1 MNISNCPNCRKWI
14 VLFSAACAVVFIQ
27 VIVLTVLISRRVSDE
42 NTAIPK
48 AYQSASVGQMSSGT
62 PNELLLKYAEQG
74 EATYVES
81 VLKQNPTL
89 DVNRPRAEGNKT
101 ALYLACEKGYSDIV
115 KLLLERKADA
125 MICDAAPSSLR
136 DAMKYSALTVAARNG
151 NVEVMKLLLSS
162 GVDRESRDDA
172 SRTALWTAAANNKPN
187 VVQCLCEAKANVNA
201 YGRNKETPLSIAV
214 YRCYVEVVK
223 TLLTYGEGIDLEICA
238 GSQNLTPLFRA
249 VKDNQPEIV
258 ELLCKAGAKVN
269 VYSEDSTPLTKAAS
283 EGYTEIVKTLLTY
296 GKGIDVEMKPKS
308 GWKATPLFYAA
319 YGGHTEVVEDLCK
332 VGADLNAGCEYG
344 IKWETPI
351 SIASI
356 QGHEDVVKVLKKYE
370 KERRNPKGSQES
382 SRKKLEN
389 LLK

>member
-42 NTAIPK
+42 NTAIPM
-48 AYQSASVGQMSSGT
+48 AYQSASVSQMSSGT

-115 KLLLERKADA
+115 KLLLERDADA
-125 MICDAAPSSLR
+125 MICD
-136 DAMKYSALTVAARNG
+136 DARVKCSALTVAARNG
-151 NVEVMKLLLSS
+151 HVEVVNLLLAA
-162 GVDRESRDDA
+162 GVDKESRDDRN
-172 SRTALWTAAANNKPN
+172 RTALYAAAANNKPK
-187 VVQCLCEAKANVNA
+187 VVQCLCEDKANVNV
-201 YGRNKETPLSIAV
+201 YGLNKWTPLTCAV
-214 YRCYVEVVK
+214 NDGYVEVIKV
-223 TLLTYGEGIDLEICA
+223 LLKNGNGVDLEMRDGIV
-238 GSQNLTPLFRA
+238 GYNSTPLFHA
-249 VKDNQPEIV
+249 VKKNQPEIV

-269 VYSEDSTPLTKAAS
+269 VYNNEGDTPLTKAAIK
-283 EGYTEIVKTLLTY
+283 GYTEIVKTLLTY

-319 YGGHTEVVEDLCK
+319 WGGHMEVVEALCK
-332 VGADLNAGCEYG
+332 AGADLNASCKYG
-344 IKWETPI
+344 IEWETPI
-351 SIASI
+351 SIATI
-356 QGHEDVVKVLKKYE
+356 QGHDNVVKVLKKYE
-370 KERRNPKGSQES
+370 KDRQEQKDARES
-382 SRKKLEN
+382 SRKKIEN